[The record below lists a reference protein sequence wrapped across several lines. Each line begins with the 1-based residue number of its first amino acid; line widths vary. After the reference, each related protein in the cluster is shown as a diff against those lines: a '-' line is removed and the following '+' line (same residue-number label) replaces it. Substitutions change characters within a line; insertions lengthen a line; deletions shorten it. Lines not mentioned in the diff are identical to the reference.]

1 MLELREKYMV
11 ENLVSAAAK
20 NAKRELGFRAH
31 RGEIYHGHCAKP
43 QDGTLLK

>member
-11 ENLVSAAAK
+11 ENLVSTTVK

-31 RGEIYHGHCAKP
+31 RGEIFDRHCAKP